1 MPAKKKQS
9 TSKAAATTN
18 NSEVDEIQKLA
29 DEVFKESGL
38 TGKEQRQQKKDM
50 EKMYR
55 AYVEEQQYI
64 AQQQMYRQK
73 LEQLAMD
80 EEQKVA
86 NRTQEPIT
94 EPALEKHHT
103 AWQQLAPGKWIRYE
117 QFTPQ
122 YMEQLIKLFSEEL
135 PEPYSIFTYEHF
147 LSGWPILGI
156 LLFGYE
162 GETAPTTSDDS
173 KAATGGELIGSC
185 VSRVTWKYPQNHWR
199 GYIAML
205 AVRPK
210 WRGHRLGQRLVK
222 VSVEIMK
229 KKKAEEVV
237 LETPVGNDRALKLYT
252 EMGFAKTKYLTRYY
266 LDGSDAIRLK
276 LWFSPPRNQ

>member
-1 MPAKKKQS
+1 MPAKKK
-9 TSKAAATTN
+9 TTN
-18 NSEVDEIQKLA
+18 TATKTQGGDSELDEIQQLA
-29 DEVFKESGL
+29 NQIFKESGL
-38 TGKEQRQQKKDM
+38 TPKEQRQQQKEIQKM
-50 EKMYR
+50 QKAFIEEEK
-55 AYVEEQQYI
+55 AYLQQQYRRHVVNQFS
-64 AQQQMYRQK
+64 A
-73 LEQLAMD
+73 EQELA
-80 EEQKVA
+80 VA
-86 NRTQEPIT
+86 NRTQMPIT
-94 EPALEKHHT
+94 EPALEKRYT
-103 AWQQLAPGKWIRYE
+103 TWQQLAPGKWIRYE
-117 QFTPQ
+117 QFTPE
-122 YMEQLIKLFSEEL
+122 YMEQLMKLFSEEL
-135 PEPYSIFTYEHF
+135 PEPYSVFTYEHF

-162 GETAPTTSDDS
+162 GENAPETAT
-173 KAATGGELIGSC
+173 AGGELIGSC
-185 VSRVTWKYPQNHWR
+185 VSRVTWKYPQLHWR

-210 WRGHRLGQRLVK
+210 WRGHRLGQALVK

-276 LWFSPPRNQ
+276 LWFNPPRGAPQQ